1 MGTPTSLPSNKTI
14 FKKGEL
20 AKYLYRV
27 ESGCIRAYSK
37 LNGGRRRIHAFYF
50 PGEYFGLETSEVHSI
65 FVETVEPSIVHLVK
79 RKALVSRSALDI
91 DIVNFLL
98 HITTMELQRIQNH
111 NLLLLKGVPERLVD
125 FLREIQ
131 RRYQSQSEVDLPM
144 PRSDIADYL
153 GLTIETVSRAFT
165 RLKKLQL
172 FPC

>member
-1 MGTPTSLPSNKTI
+1 
-14 FKKGEL
+14 
-20 AKYLYRV
+20 
-27 ESGCIRAYSK
+27 
-37 LNGGRRRIHAFYF
+37 
-50 PGEYFGLETSEVHSI
+50 
-65 FVETVEPSIVHLVK
+65 
-79 RKALVSRSALDI
+79 
-91 DIVNFLL
+91 
-98 HITTMELQRIQNH
+98 MELQRIQNH

-131 RRYQSQSEVDLPM
+131 RRNQSQSEVDLPM